1 MMDKKVNAMQTTDQQ
16 RRQFLRAVGLGGVG
30 VVAALAG
37 AVSKMPAENPAAVAE
52 AEPAAVNGYQAS
64 EHVQKY
70 YRTTKV

>member
-1 MMDKKVNAMQTTDQQ
+1 MEKKVNAMQTTDQQ

-30 VVAALAG
+30 AVAALAG
-37 AVSKMPAENPAAVAE
+37 VSKVPVENPAAVAE
-52 AEPAAVNGYQAS
+52 VEPAAVNGYQAS

>member
-1 MMDKKVNAMQTTDQQ
+1 MMEKKVNAMKTTDQQ
-16 RRQFLRAVGLGGVG
+16 RRQFLLAVGLGGVG
-30 VVAALAG
+30 AVAALAG
-37 AVSKMPAENPAAVAE
+37 VSKVPEESAAAVAE

>member
-1 MMDKKVNAMQTTDQQ
+1 MEKKVNAMQTTDQQ

-30 VVAALAG
+30 ALAALAG
-37 AVSKMPAENPAAVAE
+37 VSKVPAENAAAVAE
-52 AEPAAVNGYQAS
+52 VEPAAVNGYQAS